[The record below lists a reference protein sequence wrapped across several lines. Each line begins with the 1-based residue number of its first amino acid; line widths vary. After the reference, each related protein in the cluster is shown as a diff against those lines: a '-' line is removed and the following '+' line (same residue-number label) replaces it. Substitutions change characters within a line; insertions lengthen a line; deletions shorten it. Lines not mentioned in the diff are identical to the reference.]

1 MDPYRFDLRD
11 YVKIYPDALSQKE
24 CKKTIKKIEKKVTWD
39 KHNYYD
45 ANKEYRETYDND
57 LYVGVGFGNFFD
69 KQNKL
74 IWNYIHDYIVN
85 HIKHPSFCSWSGYT
99 RIRYNRYNLGEE
111 MRNHVDHISSIFD
124 GTTKGVPIITVL
136 GALNDDY
143 EGGKFIMF
151 NDFEIKFPA
160 GTIMV
165 FPSSFLFP
173 HLVTP
178 ITKGTR
184 YSFVSWV
191 W

>member
-1 MDPYRFDLRD
+1 MNAYRFDVRE
-11 YVKIYPDALSQKE
+11 YVKIYPNALSKKD
-24 CKKTIKKIEKKVTWD
+24 CKKTIKKLQKKVIWD
-39 KHNYYD
+39 KHSYYD
-45 ANKEYRETYDND
+45 ANKDYSETYDND
-57 LYVGVGFGNFFD
+57 LYVTVGTGKFFD

-74 IWNYIHDYIVN
+74 IWNYIHDYIMN
-85 HIKHPSFCSWSGYT
+85 HIKQPSFSSWSGYT

-111 MRNHVDHISSIFD
+111 MRNHVDHINSIFD
-124 GTTKGVPIITVL
+124 GTIKGVPVITVL
-136 GALNDDY
+136 GSLNDDY

-151 NDFEIKFPA
+151 NDVEINFPA
-160 GTIMV
+160 GSIIV

-173 HLVTP
+173 HLITP